1 MALKGGQGYINK
13 YVNKSMNMQ
22 TRTLIINTNKI
33 TENTELDCLV
43 MSTPYNN
50 SVAASIDY
58 SLCTCNSSANKI

>member
-1 MALKGGQGYINK
+1 
-13 YVNKSMNMQ
+13 MNMQ

-33 TENTELDCLV
+33 TENTELDCLA